1 MLMLKECPRCRGDL
15 CLNSDTYGF
24 YTECIQCGYMK
35 DIETDPRSRRLD
47 TRKAEKQAA

>member
-1 MLMLKECPRCRGDL
+1 MLTLKACPRCRGDL
-15 CLNSDTYGF
+15 CLNSDTYGV

-47 TRKAEKQAA
+47 APKVDKMAA